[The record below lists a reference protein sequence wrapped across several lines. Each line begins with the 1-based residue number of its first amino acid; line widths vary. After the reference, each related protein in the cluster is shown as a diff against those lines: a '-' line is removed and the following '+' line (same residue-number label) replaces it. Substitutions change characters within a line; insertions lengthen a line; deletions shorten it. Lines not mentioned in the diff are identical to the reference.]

1 MMLKFNNLVKHI
13 GKEIS
18 KVEKILEEP
27 HLIYTNYET
36 ILSLHK
42 VIKELVSDLPNRTD
56 EYIQIQ
62 FNKFRMSCEE
72 DIKQLDDITKKY
84 IGDNI
89 NIKVQY
95 KPITLTIFPKSLF
108 DDIYKL
114 IDPNVTAEDLNN
126 PTKRKMIDNYYK
138 NVQVVCSEYKEL
150 RSQLSN
156 YIKFIN
162 NTKRDL
168 HKLYVIH
175 LHYIKGQLE
184 HNKSLYEK
192 YKINSKPIQW
202 CKQTEFL
209 NRYLDNQ
216 Y

>member
-1 MMLKFNNLVKHI
+1 MIQKFHNLVKHI
-13 GKEIS
+13 DKEVS

-56 EYIQIQ
+56 EYIEIQ
-62 FNKFRMSCEE
+62 LNKFRTSCEE
-72 DIKQLDDITKKY
+72 DIKHLDDITEKY
-84 IGDNI
+84 LGDKVNVH
-89 NIKVQY
+89 VQY
-95 KPITLTIFPKSLF
+95 KPITLTVFPKSLF

-114 IDPNVTAEDLNN
+114 IDPNITVEDLNN
-126 PTKRKMIDNYYK
+126 PAKRKMIDNYYK

-150 RSQLSN
+150 RLQLSN
-156 YIKFIN
+156 YLKFIN

-192 YKINSKPIQW
+192 YRINSKPIQW

-209 NRYLDNQ
+209 NRYLDGK